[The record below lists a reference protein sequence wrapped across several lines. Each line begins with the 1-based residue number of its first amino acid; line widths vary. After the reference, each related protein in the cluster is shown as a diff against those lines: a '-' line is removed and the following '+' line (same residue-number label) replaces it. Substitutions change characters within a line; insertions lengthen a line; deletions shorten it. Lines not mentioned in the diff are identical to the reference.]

1 MIKYLIK
8 KIAYGLLVLWGVLT
22 LVFFLFQI
30 MPADPARMML
40 SQREDSKQLELIKQ
54 KYGFDKSI
62 SEQYFLYLN
71 DVSIIS
77 FHNNSDIDAYTYL
90 TPGKYKEQQLFS
102 VSSTTVVVKLPYL
115 RESFVKNGKPV
126 TAILS
131 ETFPVTMVLAITSIM
146 FAILFGI
153 ILGVLTAIY
162 KDTIWDRSIL
172 FFSVLGMSLPSF
184 FSSIIVAWLFAYV
197 LHDFTNLNMTGSLYE
212 VDDYGRGQF
221 LNLKNLILPALT
233 LGIRP
238 LSVII
243 QLSRNSMLE
252 VLSMDYVRTA
262 TAKGLSKFVVVFKH
276 ALRNALNPVVTV
288 ISGWFASLLAG
299 AVFVE
304 YIFAWNGIGK
314 EIVDA
319 LNNLDMPV
327 VMGAVMLIASVF
339 VVINIVVDFT
349 YALIDP
355 RIRLN

>member
-62 SEQYFLYLN
+62 SHQYFLYLN

-77 FHNNSDIDAYTYL
+77 FHNNSDVTAYTYL
-90 TPGKYKEQQLFS
+90 TPGKYNEQQLFS
-102 VSSTTVVVKLPYL
+102 VSSTTVVLKLPYL

-126 TAILS
+126 TIILS
-131 ETFPVTMVLAITSIM
+131 ETFPVTMVLAFTSIM

-153 ILGVLTAIY
+153 ILGVFTAIY

-262 TAKGLSKFVVVFKH
+262 TAKGLSKFFVVFKH